1 MSRPVR
7 ILGVLLAVSL
17 AINIFV
23 LGFAAARAWQRP
35 GGPRAALGRDAPA
48 PLFHADRIL
57 AGTEPGKLQWLSHEQ
72 KRELVPRFK
81 ALRRA
86 RVDAEEALR
95 KEPFDR
101 PAFEQALERVRSETI
116 NVQTA
121 LHGLL
126 AGLAD
131 GMTPPQRAELAR
143 LNWQDTGRHRDHR
156 QGRGKHR
163 RQGPD
168 RAVEAPGR
176 DAAP

>member
-7 ILGVLLAVSL
+7 ILGVMLAVSL

-23 LGFAAARAWQRP
+23 LGFIAARAWQRP
-35 GGPRAALGRDAPA
+35 WVHAGPERMPA
-48 PLFHADRIL
+48 PLFQADRVL
-57 AGTEPGKLQWLSHEQ
+57 GETEPGKLQWLSREQ
-72 KRELVPRFK
+72 RRELVPRFK

-86 RVDAEEALR
+86 REDAEAALR

-116 NVQTA
+116 DVQAA

-143 LNWQDTGRHRDHR
+143 LNWRGRERHADRGHAP
-156 QGRGKHR
+156 GKHR
-163 RQGPD
+163 H
-168 RAVEAPGR
+168 RAQERGTPAAR
-176 DAAP
+176 DSGVP